1 MNESEESNQSR
12 LANESSAGLP
22 GYPLW
27 FRWAQLVRLPTVF
40 TVIAQILAAFIVAAG
55 TAGAVLEAIPRLVLV
70 LVAGISVYWAGMILN
85 DVWDFEEDLRDRPFR
100 PLPSGQIDV
109 GQARVVAWGLAGL
122 GIVLAGLSGVVA
134 AGELAI
140 TLAPAIMA
148 ALLVVA
154 VVLYNG
160 PLKSTPLAPIMM
172 GVCRMLCFLLGAA
185 PLVMVGG
192 ADFMQPQTW
201 FTDHV
206 VAIAVAFGI
215 YIAGITTVSRME
227 SGDREA
233 IGSWDLNVGMLV
245 AIFGAVALAIA
256 PRLAPPETIWM
267 FAPDMRYALLIG
279 LITFPIV
286 MRAFRAAPDP
296 RPELIQNL
304 IRIGVLN
311 IIPYS
316 AALALLV
323 AGPLW
328 AFAIFCLTVIALLT
342 SIKMRVT

>member
-1 MNESEESNQSR
+1 MNDSIESQSD
-12 LANESSAGLP
+12 NGSATISHNH
-22 GYPLW
+22 PLW

-40 TVIAQILAAFIVAAG
+40 TVIAQVLAAFIVAAG
-55 TAGAVLEAIPRLVLV
+55 TADSATAAMPRMLLI
-70 LVAGISVYWAGMILN
+70 LLAGISIYWAGMILN

-100 PLPSGQIDV
+100 PLPSGQIAV
-109 GQARVVAWGLAGL
+109 GQARSAAWGLAAL
-122 GIVLAGLSGVVA
+122 SILLAGLSGVVA
-134 AGELAI
+134 AGDLAI
-140 TLAPAIMA
+140 TLAPVIIAS
-148 ALLVVA
+148 LLVVA

-172 GVCRMLCFLLGAA
+172 GVCRMLCFLLGAS
-185 PLVMVGG
+185 PLAIVGG

-201 FTDHV
+201 FADHV

-227 SGDREA
+227 SGDQDA
-233 IGSWDLNVGMLV
+233 AGSWDLNVGMLV

-256 PRLAPPETIWM
+256 PRLAPQETVWM

-279 LITFPIV
+279 LITFPVV
-286 MRAFRAAPDP
+286 MRALRASPDP
-296 RPELIQNL
+296 RPESIQNL

-316 AALALLV
+316 AAITLLV
-323 AGPLW
+323 AGPGW
-328 AFAIFCLTVIALLT
+328 AFATFCLAAVALYT
-342 SIKMRVT
+342 SLKMRVT

>member
-1 MNESEESNQSR
+1 MNDSIESQSNDG
-12 LANESSAGLP
+12 SATIP
-22 GYPLW
+22 HNHPLW

-55 TAGAVLEAIPRLVLV
+55 TADSATDAMPRLL
-70 LVAGISVYWAGMILN
+70 LILLAGISIYWAGMILN

-100 PLPSGQIDV
+100 PLPSGQIAV
-109 GQARVVAWGLAGL
+109 GQARTVAWGLAAL
-122 GIVLAGLSGVVA
+122 SILLAGLSGVAA
-134 AGELAI
+134 AGDQAI
-140 TLAPAIMA
+140 TLAPVIIAS
-148 ALLVVA
+148 LLVVA

-172 GVCRMLCFLLGAA
+172 GVCRMLCFLLGAS
-185 PLVMVGG
+185 PLAIVGG

-201 FTDHV
+201 FADHV
-206 VAIAVAFGI
+206 VTIAVAFGI

-227 SGDREA
+227 SGDQDA
-233 IGSWDLNVGMLV
+233 VGSWDLNVGMLV
-245 AIFGAVALAIA
+245 AIFGAVALALA
-256 PRLAPPETIWM
+256 PRLAPQETVWM

-279 LITFPIV
+279 MITFPVVI
-286 MRAFRAAPDP
+286 RALRASPDP

-316 AALALLV
+316 AAITLLV
-323 AGPLW
+323 AGAIW
-328 AFAIFCLTVIALLT
+328 AFAIFCLAAVALLT
-342 SIKMRVT
+342 SLKMRVT